1 MKRILKVLLVIFV
14 LFTLSACGGKTI
26 LTDNEIKDK
35 LTEMGFDVNEITDSI
50 EDSNISIVRTANN
63 RTYQI
68 EYYVF
73 KNDESAKLAFENN
86 MKMFKA
92 NKKYKGKLKSAENY
106 DKYIQETNDYYNV
119 VSRNKNILIYVSVNI
134 DNKKDIKKVLNEL
147 GY

>member
-1 MKRILKVLLVIFV
+1 
-14 LFTLSACGGKTI
+14 
-26 LTDNEIKDK
+26 
-35 LTEMGFDVNEITDSI
+35 MGFDVNEITDSI
-50 EDSNISIVRTANN
+50 EDSNISVVRTANN
-63 RTYQI
+63 RMYQI

-73 KNDESAKLAFENN
+73 KNEESAKLAFENN

-134 DNKKDIKKVLNEL
+134 DNKKDIKKVLDEL

>member
-1 MKRILKVLLVIFV
+1 MKRILKVLLVILA
-14 LFTLSACGGKTI
+14 LFTLSACGGKAI
-26 LTDNEIKDK
+26 LTDNGLNNK
-35 LTEMGFDVNEITDSI
+35 LIEMGFDTNDITDSI
-50 EDSNISIVRTANN
+50 EDSNISVVRTANN

-134 DNKKDIKKVLNEL
+134 DNKKDVKKVLNKL

>member
-1 MKRILKVLLVIFV
+1 
-14 LFTLSACGGKTI
+14 
-26 LTDNEIKDK
+26 
-35 LTEMGFDVNEITDSI
+35 
-50 EDSNISIVRTANN
+50 
-63 RTYQI
+63 
-68 EYYVF
+68 
-73 KNDESAKLAFENN
+73 

-92 NKKYKGKLKSAENY
+92 NKKYKGKLKSTKNY

>member
-1 MKRILKVLLVIFV
+1 MKRILKFLVVIFV
-14 LFTLSACGGKTI
+14 LFTLSACGGKTA
-26 LTDNEIKDK
+26 LTDNEIKGK

-50 EDSNISIVRTANN
+50 EDSNISVVRTANN

-68 EYYVF
+68 EYYIF
-73 KNDESAKLAFENN
+73 KNDETAKLAFENN

-92 NKKYKGKLKSAENY
+92 NKKYEGKLKSDDNY
-106 DKYIQETNDYYNV
+106 DKYVQETNDYYNV

>member
-1 MKRILKVLLVIFV
+1 MKRILKVLLVILA
-14 LFTLSACGGKTI
+14 LFALSACGGKTI
-26 LTDNEIKDK
+26 LTDNGLNNK
-35 LTEMGFDVNEITDSI
+35 LIEMGFDTNDITDSI
-50 EDSNISIVRTANN
+50 EDTNISVVRTANN

-134 DNKKDIKKVLNEL
+134 DNKKDVKKVLNKL